1 MNFELTDFYPMYP
14 YINEDE
20 ISYDDKIQRT
30 GENFF
35 KDLFQ
40 KSEFSI
46 LGKNMETI
54 QKGELFKQQKN
65 VSRFMSGYTSYNTLL
80 LFHTMGVGKTCA
92 SISIAEQLFENKNA
106 NIKGAL
112 IITKNKDLIKQF
124 RTEIAYVCSLN
135 KYATQL
141 DKLSDRQLKKKLSS
155 FYKFQTYSDFSKNKF
170 KKDYKDYIIIIDE
183 VHNLITDNVKQ
194 FLLDD
199 ESMED
204 VEFNYNMES
213 KDDEVQPA
221 VAIDI
226 EKEKTSK
233 KDEEV
238 TKYQEFEKFISSDI
252 RKKVILLSG
261 TPMKDDYKEILCILT
276 LLIPGYK
283 IDKTILER
291 EDDFKNLVKGYISYL
306 KLVPKV
312 NKNFIEQ
319 GLQPVVINID
329 TGENLNIPNIFIT
342 NIVEGGKQY
351 IDYQNEMISVSK
363 KGSFQRKIREL
374 SLISNPPY
382 EDRDNLEYYSTKYH
396 SIIQNI
402 QENTNKVIF
411 IYSHDF
417 VSQSVDSEK
426 WGGGAKFLQD
436 LIIKKL
442 GYRPLQSKS
451 SYDRLSDTNK
461 YVALLTG
468 DTENNINLIKLI
480 NNKKNYNANKIHVII
495 GSMAVSEGISLSNVQ
510 IIHVLTPWWNFSAI
524 DQAISRGIRATSHDE
539 LLDKDVDFKNNPNVN
554 IYLHASIYKKD
565 DEINSIDLDMYTTSF
580 EKDYLIK
587 KIERWLK
594 ESSFDCG
601 FNYSRNYMNLLDGSR
616 DCDYQ
621 KCKFICNGLGEPE
634 CNQDESICEY
644 KRDIQDFS
652 TDNLYYNAHN
662 DNILIKNIVEDLKQ
676 IHTNFQTIDNI
687 VNKYEKHY
695 TKFQILRCINKII
708 NESIEVEDNYGIK
721 GIIKVNNN
729 NFIFNDYGNKQVDTE
744 IPMLRNQLNFN
755 SFLQSQLTALKTN
768 LTLTDEDDILNIIIE
783 NMLDYSKKFLVVYD
797 EKNKN
802 NYKEHLIIDYTD
814 DAGRFGS
821 YKPDGTFI
829 RRGIK
834 KGIRCASWQSD
845 NAKQIFKNLGI
856 ITQKPEA
863 RCNNFIKSQYE
874 EENLI
879 ILTELDK
886 NIDTTKFNELSDR
899 IRNTVELLL
908 KTHQPLITN
917 NDQMKDYLTQDN
929 IKETIFNKIKS
940 LTKTKAPDSIPA
952 GPPDQIKVLEQLQ
965 GSPDSIPIGPPQPL
979 QTELKKTG
987 QDEDELIKFCGY
999 RKDGKPRFKGPTG
1012 KHCFIP
1018 EPKGDGCCSDFP
1030 DRCKWDPSST
1040 PKCKPIN

>member
-14 YINEDE
+14 YINDDE

-46 LGKNMETI
+46 LGKDMETI

-65 VSRFMSGYTSYNTLL
+65 VSRFMSGYAPYDTLL

-170 KKDYKDYIIIIDE
+170 KTDYKDYIIIIDE

-194 FLLDD
+194 FLLEDV
-199 ESMED
+199 ESTED
-204 VEFNYNMES
+204 VEFNYNMER
-213 KDDEVQPA
+213 KDGEIEA
-221 VAIDI
+221 AIVI

-233 KDEEV
+233 KDDEV
-238 TKYQEFEKFISSDI
+238 AKYQEFEKFISGDI
-252 RKKVILLSG
+252 RKKVILLTG
-261 TPMKDDYKEILCILT
+261 TPMKDNYEEILCILT

-283 IDKTILER
+283 IDKTILTR

-306 KLVPKV
+306 KLIPKV
-312 NKNFIEQ
+312 NKNYIGQ
-319 GLQPVVINID
+319 GLQPIIKNID
-329 TGENLNIPNIFIT
+329 TGENLNIPNIFST
-342 NIVEGGKQY
+342 HMTQDKKQY
-351 IDYQNEMISVSK
+351 IDYQNEMVRVS

-382 EDRDNLEYYSTKYH
+382 TDQDNLEYYSSKYH

-402 QENTNKVIF
+402 QENQNKVIF
-411 IYSHDF
+411 IYCHDF
-417 VSQSVDSEK
+417 VSQSDDSEK

-436 LIIKKL
+436 LIRKKL
-442 GYRPLQSKS
+442 GYRALQSKS
-451 SYDRLSDTNK
+451 SYDGLSGSNK

-468 DTENNINLIKLI
+468 DTENNMNLIRLI
-480 NNKKNYNANKIHVII
+480 NNKKNYNAGKIHVII
-495 GSMAVSEGISLSNVQ
+495 GSMAISEGISLANVQ
-510 IIHVLTPWWNFSAI
+510 IIHVVTPWWNFSAI

-539 LLDKDVDFKNNPNVN
+539 LLDKDIDFKNNPNVN

-580 EKDYLIK
+580 EKDYFIK

-594 ESSFDCG
+594 ESSIDCG
-601 FNYSRNYMNLLDGSR
+601 FNYSRNYINVLDGSR

-621 KCKFICNGLGEPE
+621 RCKFICDGLGEPE
-634 CNQDESICEY
+634 CNEDDTVCEY

-652 TDNLYYNAHN
+652 TDNLYYNIQN
-662 DNILIKNIVEDLKQ
+662 DNILIKKILEDLKE
-676 IHTNFQTIDNI
+676 IHTRFQTIDNV
-687 VNKYEKHY
+687 VNKYERYY
-695 TKFQILRCINKII
+695 TKFQLIRCINKII
-708 NESIEVEDNYGIK
+708 NESVEVEDNYGIK
-721 GIIKVNNN
+721 GIITLNNN
-729 NFIFNDYGNKQVDTE
+729 NFVFNDYGSKQFDTE
-744 IPMLRNQLNFN
+744 IPILRNQINFN
-755 SFLQSQLTALKTN
+755 NFLQSQLTSFKSTI
-768 LTLTDEDDILNIIIE
+768 TITDEDDILNIIIE

-797 EKNKN
+797 EKIKD
-802 NYKEHLIIDYTD
+802 NYKEHLIIDYTED
-814 DAGRFGS
+814 LGRFGS
-821 YKPDGTFI
+821 YKPDGSFT

-834 KGIRCASWQSD
+834 KGIKCASWQSAT
-845 NAKQIFKNLGI
+845 AKEIFRELGI
-856 ITQKPEA
+856 IKLKPEP
-863 RCNNFIKSQYE
+863 RCQNFIKTLFE
-874 EENLI
+874 KGDLV
-879 ILTELDK
+879 ILNELNE
-886 NIDTTKFNELSDR
+886 NIDIKKFMELSDR
-899 IRNTVELLL
+899 IRTAVELLL
-908 KTHQPLITN
+908 KTHTPSIRNNHEMKNYLIT
-917 NDQMKDYLTQDN
+917 DN

-940 LTKTKAPDSIPA
+940 SSQIKAPDSIPT
-952 GPPDQIKVLEQLQ
+952 GPPASIKGLQQLQ
-965 GSPDSIPIGPPQPL
+965 GAPDSIPGGAPQPL
-979 QTELKKTG
+979 QTELKQTG
-987 QDEDELIKFCGY
+987 QEDEDLVKFCGY
-999 RKDGKPRFKGPTG
+999 RQDGKPRFKGPHG